1 MGMFVEYATKE
12 DIATY
17 LGQNVED
24 LPSDVGVYIS
34 RASEMVC
41 IAMRTNYNPNNPEH
55 VEAAKLSVCAQCKE
69 WIDRGSTTVMDSNIS
84 SYTIGELS
92 VSYAVNNNS
101 ESTQTKTNTLNSD
114 AIRYLNY
121 KHLLYKGMR

>member
-1 MGMFVEYATKE
+1 MGMFVEYATKS
-12 DIATY
+12 DIAEY
-17 LGQNVED
+17 IGQNEDD

-41 IAMRTNYNPNNPEH
+41 IAMRTNYNPNNAEH
-55 VEAAKLSVCAQCKE
+55 VALAKLAVCAQCKE
-69 WIDRGSTTVMDSNIS
+69 WIDRGSTTVIDSDIA
-84 SYTIGELS
+84 SYSIGDLS
-92 VSYAVNNNS
+92 VTYANNNS
-101 ESTQTKTNTLNSD
+101 NENTVAKSNTLNSD